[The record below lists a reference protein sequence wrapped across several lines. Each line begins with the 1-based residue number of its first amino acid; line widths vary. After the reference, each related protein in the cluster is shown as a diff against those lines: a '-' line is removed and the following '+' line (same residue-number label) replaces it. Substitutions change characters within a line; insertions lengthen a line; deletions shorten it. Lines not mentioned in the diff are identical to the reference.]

1 MTDIVII
8 IPEITKG
15 MKSFGPKALISVKG
29 KTLIEHQ
36 ISMLR
41 SIYKHNHI
49 YLLTGFESDRIK
61 KTIHTSRVISSKN
74 ISILENKNYDS
85 TGQLA
90 SVVSYIEQK
99 SNHNGAIFIN
109 NGIITKFNFAKN
121 LNKNHNSIFFIKG
134 KKNNFNVGCADQDGV
149 EYLFYD
155 LPILWSECVHLNY
168 ETMNA
173 VKNMLLPHELK
184 TLFFFELINKLLEQS
199 VNFDRVM
206 IPKTQITK
214 INNIKDVQK
223 VKTFI

>member
-1 MTDIVII
+1 MIDIVII

-41 SIYKHNHI
+41 STFKHNHI

-61 KTIHTSRVISSKN
+61 KTIHSSKVISPKN
-74 ISILENKNYDS
+74 ISILENKQYDT
-85 TGQLA
+85 TGQLT
-90 SVVSYIEQK
+90 SIVGYINQK
-99 SNHNGAIFIN
+99 SNDNGAIFIN
-109 NGIITKFNFAKN
+109 NGIITKFNFAKSF
-121 LNKNHNSIFFIKG
+121 NKNNNSIFLIKG
-134 KKNNFNVGCADQDGV
+134 KKNNFNIGCADQVSV

-155 LPILWSECVHLNY
+155 LPILWSECVYLNHQ
-168 ETMNA
+168 TMDI
-173 VKNMLLPHELK
+173 VKNIVMPHELK
-184 TLFFFELINKLLEQS
+184 ALFFFELINKLLEQP